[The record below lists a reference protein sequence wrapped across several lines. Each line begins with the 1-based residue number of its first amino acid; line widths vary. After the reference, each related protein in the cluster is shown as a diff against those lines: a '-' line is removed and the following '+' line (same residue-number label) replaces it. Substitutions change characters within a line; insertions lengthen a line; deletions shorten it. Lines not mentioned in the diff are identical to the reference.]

1 MQESAFNQYLTFTL
15 AGEQYAVPVGKVR
28 EVLEY
33 TRITR
38 LPRTADFM
46 KGLIN
51 LRGAGVPVIDLRLK
65 FGMEETTVDKDTAIV
80 VLDVDGST
88 GEVVV
93 GALADAVHEVVE
105 IDADQIEPAPRF
117 GTKLAAE
124 FIQGVG
130 KRDNHFIIILDID
143 RIFNSDEVAM
153 LLSQET
159 LGTEASGGDAG
170 TGSPGGAANPASGT

>member
-51 LRGAGVPVIDLRLK
+51 LRGTGVPVIDLRLK
-65 FGMEETTVDKDTAIV
+65 FGMEETTVNKDTAIV
-80 VLDVDGST
+80 VLDVDGGS

-105 IDADQIEPAPRF
+105 INADQIESAPRF

-130 KRDNHFIIILDID
+130 KRDDHFIIILDID
-143 RIFNSDEVAM
+143 RIFNSDEVTM
-153 LLSQET
+153 LLSQEAA
-159 LGTEASGGDAG
+159 GPDVDNPVSEA
-170 TGSPGGAANPASGT
+170 